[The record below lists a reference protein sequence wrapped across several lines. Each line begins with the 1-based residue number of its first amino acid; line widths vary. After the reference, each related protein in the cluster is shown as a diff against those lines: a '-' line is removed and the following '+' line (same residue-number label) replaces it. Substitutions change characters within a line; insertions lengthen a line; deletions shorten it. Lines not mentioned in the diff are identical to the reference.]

1 MGAVVAVSLSGENTF
16 QKAPQEAIRLIAGI
30 GVEGDAHAGATVQ
43 HLYLKRRNPNSPN
56 LRQVHLM
63 HAELFDRLGERG
75 FRVGPG
81 QLGENITT
89 SGVDLLDLGE
99 GTLLFIGEATLR
111 VTGLRSPCSQID
123 KFQPGLL
130 AEMIEDKRAKR
141 FLSGI
146 MSVVEIGGLVRPGD
160 AVVITPAAG
169 AFRRLQPV

>member
-1 MGAVVAVSLSGENTF
+1 MGSVVGVSLSGGNTF
-16 QKAPQEAIRLIAGI
+16 QKAPQASIRLIAGI

-43 HLYLKRRNPNSPN
+43 HLYLKRRNPDAPN

-63 HAELFDRLGERG
+63 HAELFARLLERG
-75 FRVGPG
+75 FHVEPG

-89 SGVDLLDLGE
+89 SGVDLLGLGE
-99 GTLLFIGEATLR
+99 GTLLTIGEATLR

-146 MSVVEIGGLVRPGD
+146 MTVVETGGIVRPGD
-160 AVVITPAAG
+160 AVTITAPAG
-169 AFRRLQPV
+169 SFRKLQPI